1 MQDSRK
7 PQSHELLEVYEHA
20 LRMKAKDT
28 EAVFFLTAQL
38 PKLNVFEHE
47 YFLPELLAIFFS
59 ADVTLFGK
67 ITDWLAEAY
76 GVTEAQRLVGH
87 AISNWAGMPL
97 VFERTSSY
105 GTIIAC
111 RCGAPKDAG
120 DGGGDDESDDEV
132 TDAYGKSKKN
142 PHGSASKFV
151 EEVAATTETQ
161 PFIKGTILAAVR
173 EGDLVRLKS
182 HSRLWWTVFEMR
194 PARGA
199 VLLCNKES
207 RVTGSLTAAKREP
220 KTEYKEVKI
229 AALLGCL
236 VRREGV
242 LSPRTMEHY
251 NKQSRDI
258 EFQDRLICCPK
269 DSEREGF
276 VGASADGYFGEGSRR
291 VTILFQIPG
300 PDLRTSL
307 VRIKALVA
315 EFPKPDEGCVNSQ
328 LAGPAS
334 SKKILRPPTDP
345 VEHMQYQAQAKAWV
359 SRWEEAQRARQLLQK
374 MEPLGCVLLR
384 ERWLLTARALKTIS
398 RGSTELLQDYID
410 MTASAGREGKLRAKD
425 CRVAW
430 ESLRPT
436 TSADFP
442 ALSKARAYLK
452 IRGMGKDKAFFDEE
466 GRLRPD
472 AMKADPLSRGILEAA
487 STYLADRS
495 IVFLDQSLDC
505 IKVPSSVA
513 ANLDEAAVLV
523 AAAIYDHYLM
533 GGVESMPSEARTVY
547 VGVETARA
555 FLTPGDVLLVRGSLG
570 DEAQAQ
576 AGSGTNRNQTWV
588 QIISVDLLFARLR
601 VVPCT
606 VPPPLCWYEPSLR
619 PESLSHA
626 GSIDAPAMWL
636 PLSRVWDVV
645 VCRLLPM
652 LDPAEATERRGRHL
666 IFVSPMP
673 SPAQALAV
681 LGAFDR
687 KSDSGESAAAKQK
700 QEKAEPG
707 KGKGKST
714 GNQRRVLRR
723 SIPPPLPSS
732 PGRDAKRASQEL
744 RSSRSGARFSIA
756 ALSYFTDAVIV
767 AWSAITV
774 VPQPFINVRGELM
787 KPTSQ
792 DCQVL
797 YELDVAHVSR
807 PYDWL
812 RVYSGAGVGCQIS
825 GLESLQQ
832 YYCRVTA
839 SATLPQTL
847 EFRRGGKPNDIEK
860 VLELERRRAQTVVTT
875 LGLAVSA
882 APTISSWEQSTSG
895 SARGLVTVFSKDTFF
910 VPELPAECF
919 FQVEASLGPAD
930 RGTARDEDDEAAAS
944 NWAAVG
950 RTRKAQCWCVGP
962 FSGRSILMRTR
973 VVNQIGQPGPS
984 SPVAIVMV
992 PELSQG
998 AERSDVT
1005 GKKGRDRL
1013 NDSGISDITR

>member
-1 MQDSRK
+1 MPVSTA
-7 PQSHELLEVYEHA
+7 EVEHA

-59 ADVTLFGK
+59 ADVSLYSK

-105 GTIIAC
+105 GTIVAC

-120 DGGGDDESDDEV
+120 DGGGDDESDDEG

-151 EEVAATTETQ
+151 EEVAATTESK
-161 PFIKGTILAAVR
+161 PFIKGTILACVR

-207 RVTGSLTAAKREP
+207 RVTGSLTAVKREP
-220 KTEYKEVKI
+220 KTEYKEVRL

-242 LSPRTMEHY
+242 LSPRTMDQY
-251 NKQSRDI
+251 NKQTRDL
-258 EFQDRLICCPK
+258 EFQDRLICCPR
-269 DSEREGF
+269 DAEREGF
-276 VGASADGYFGEGSRR
+276 VGASADGYFGEGCRR

-300 PDLRTSL
+300 PELRTSL

-315 EFPKPDEGCVNSQ
+315 EFPKPEEGAMDSQ
-328 LAGPAS
+328 LAGPA

-359 SRWEEAQRARQLLQK
+359 SRWEEAQRARLLLQK
-374 MEPLGCVLLR
+374 MEPLGCALLR

-398 RGSTELLQDYID
+398 RGTTELLQDYID

-430 ESLRPT
+430 ECLRPT
-436 TSADFP
+436 TSADLP

-513 ANLDEAAVLV
+513 ANLDEAAVPV
-523 AAAIYDHYLM
+523 AAAVYDHYLV
-533 GGVESMPSEARTVY
+533 GGVESMPSPSEARTVY

-555 FLTPGDVLLVRGSLG
+555 FLTAGDVLLVRGSLG

-576 AGSGTNRNQTWV
+576 AGSGANRNQTWV

-687 KSDSGESAAAKQK
+687 RSDSGESAAAAAAKYQQK
-700 QEKAEPG
+700 IEPS
-707 KGKGKST
+707 KGKDKGT
-714 GNQRRVLRR
+714 GNQSKVLRR
-723 SIPPPLPSS
+723 SIPPPPPSS
-732 PGRDAKRASQEL
+732 PGGDAKRASQEL

-839 SATLPQTL
+839 SATLPQNL

-860 VLELERRRAQTVVTT
+860 VLELERRRAQTVITT

-882 APTISSWEQSTSG
+882 APTVSRTGWELSTSG

-919 FQVEASLGPAD
+919 FQIEASLGPD
-930 RGTARDEDDEAAAS
+930 KGTARDEDDDEAAAS
-944 NWAAVG
+944 NWVAVG

-998 AERSDVT
+998 AERSDVA
-1005 GKKGRDRL
+1005 GKKGRGPGRL
-1013 NDSGISDITR
+1013 NDSGISDLTR